1 MKKRT
6 CAAWML
12 IALAALGAAAPA
24 SAAVREPTPFTVA
37 RDAGGISADQAAA
50 IVRSAYGGRV
60 VSVKPAG
67 NGWSVRVI
75 LDGGRVKT
83 VRVDANGSIRSAD

>member
-6 CAAWML
+6 YAAWML
-12 IALAALGAAAPA
+12 IALAAVGVGAPA
-24 SAAVREPTPFTVA
+24 SGAVLDRNPFTVA
-37 RDAGGISADQAAA
+37 REAGGISADQAAA
-50 IVRSAYGGRV
+50 IVRAAYGGRV

-75 LDGGRVKT
+75 LDGGRVKN

>member
-1 MKKRT
+1 MKANIPIVL
-6 CAAWML
+6 CL
-12 IALAALGAAAPA
+12 ALWLGTAIPVTAGSPEHA
-24 SAAVREPTPFTVA
+24 RPTLY

-50 IVRSAYGGRV
+50 IVRGSFGGRI

-67 NGWSVRVI
+67 NGWDVRVI

-83 VRVDANGSIRSAD
+83 VRVDGNGSIRSSD